1 MTNVLPNYLVQI
13 SSKIK
18 FMNEI
23 EIGHQIPN
31 SKPNT
36 IDSESSTITS
46 VDSLST
52 LPTESS
58 SESSRNSNSESS
70 SNSSS
75 SSDSESSCDKEDH
88 VMLSVTTDN
97 DKSVTPNNE
106 NQLISLKTNS
116 VNHHRVEQGEPH
128 CVICLEPE
136 NTRADLCS
144 CGAPYHEKCW
154 NEWLK
159 KDRSCPSCRKT
170 QAPLISDMFM
180 RSFIDNRNSISNTQP
195 LVARCYYLKLSLLFI
210 ILIFLF
216 FYFLII
222 LV

>member
-1 MTNVLPNYLVQI
+1 MTNVLPNYLAK
-13 SSKIK
+13 SRPRLK

-31 SKPNT
+31 SKPKT

-46 VDSLST
+46 VDSEIT

-58 SESSRNSNSESS
+58 SESSRNSDSEC
-70 SNSSS
+70 
-75 SSDSESSCDKEDH
+75 SSDSESSCDKEDD

-97 DKSVTPNNE
+97 DKSGPPNNG
-106 NQLISLKTNS
+106 NQLISLETNS
-116 VNHHRVEQGEPH
+116 VNHYRVQQGEPH

-136 NTRADLCS
+136 NTRTDLCS
-144 CGAPYHEKCW
+144 CGATYHEKCW

-159 KDRSCPSCRKT
+159 KDRSCPSCRKI

-195 LVARCYYLKLSLLFI
+195 LVSRCYYLKLSLLFM

-216 FYFLII
+216 FYFLLI